1 MSIFSRNRNQKA
13 NKSDVRATSLW
24 VALAL
29 LISAAGCSKG
39 PSVFTSKV
47 NSDAAIVMQPLAG
60 HLVIGDASGA
70 PLSQAKV
77 MIGLRENVP
86 FPGNILTTD
95 TDGKIALPKAWT
107 DAQPVTVEAAG
118 FIRATWMG
126 QMPTASAL
134 QLRRNVANQ
143 KMELKGKTTG
153 FKNLV
158 KDGWVDVGI
167 VFPALRRDQLA
178 SLQIT
183 DLVSLEFDTM
193 TIMGQAIDIPSNI
206 SIPKQEERYFFTIT
220 LDKPIFR
227 SYLPEPRTWKMVA
240 AHARFPLEEVV
251 DDLRGGKSFF
261 DVLNYFEFKS
271 ASIKDISL
279 SSPSTSQDLSIAATK
294 FDDQLSVTAP
304 RFPSSQTVLAV
315 AVAYNAGLLYPTD
328 VKKLNPSETRKLV
341 TPKGAAGLV
350 VGALRETN
358 APSSGAAADAL
369 SAVIA
374 PNGATTTLDFLE
386 LPKAPTAKGST
397 LGLNPPKASVAS
409 VTPAAT
415 YATLSKVDR
424 VTSGKTQ
431 LDKKSPVW
439 DIYAAGWSSTMEL
452 PEMGAPI
459 SGSHRWEVLFG
470 ASAKGS
476 GVNLGPSIVDGLSH
490 ISKSAVDL

>member
-1 MSIFSRNRNQKA
+1 MTNFSGIKMGFQ
-13 NKSDVRATSLW
+13 ATTMW
-24 VALAL
+24 TALAL
-29 LISAAGCSKG
+29 LLSAAGCSKG
-39 PSVFTSKV
+39 PIAVTPTS
-47 NSDAAIVMQPLAG
+47 SSHTAIVMRPLAG
-60 HLVIGDASGA
+60 HLIIGDPTGA
-70 PLSQAKV
+70 PLSAAKV

-86 FPGNILTTD
+86 FPGNVFTTD
-95 TDGKIALPKAWT
+95 ADGKVALPAEWT
-107 DAQPVTVEAAG
+107 DAQPVTVEAPG
-118 FIRATWMG
+118 FIRATWMA
-126 QMPTASAL
+126 QTPTAAAL
-134 QLRRNVANQ
+134 QLRRKVANQ
-143 KMELKGKTTG
+143 KTELKGKATG

-167 VFPALRRDQLA
+167 IFPALRRDQLA

-183 DLVSLEFDTM
+183 DLVSPEFDTL
-193 TIMGQAIDIPSNI
+193 TIMGQSIDIPSNV

-220 LDKPIFR
+220 LNKPVFR
-227 SYLPEPRTWKMVA
+227 SYLPEQRIWKMVA
-240 AHARFPLEEVV
+240 AHARFPFEEVV
-251 DDLRGGKSFF
+251 DDLRDGKSFF

-279 SSPSTSQDLSIAATK
+279 SSPSTGQDLSIADTK
-294 FDDQLSVTAP
+294 FDAQLSVTAP

-315 AVAYNAGLLYPTD
+315 AVADNAGLLFPTD
-328 VKKLNPSETRKLV
+328 VKKLNPLETRKLV
-341 TPKGAAGLV
+341 TPKGAKGLV

-358 APSSGAAADAL
+358 APSSGAGADAL

-374 PNGATTTLDFLE
+374 PNGAATTFEFLE
-386 LPKAPTAKGST
+386 LPKAPSAKGST
-397 LGLNPPKASVAS
+397 LGLNPPKPSVGS
-409 VTPAAT
+409 VTPVAT
-415 YATLSKVDR
+415 YATLSKIDR

-470 ASAKGS
+470 AAAKGS